1 MVWPVLS
8 EVDASVDTVD
18 VDKWW
23 TYVDSKVVEA
33 AVFRSST
40 SEPVSSTDIA
50 PWIPPSCRSSTI
62 LNTEHLKASS
72 CITDPPNNRPFGC
85 PKKLSELVRKGSYN
99 PLESHTMTVPEL
111 KVIAAEVEIPS
122 SVGST
127 KV

>member
-1 MVWPVLS
+1 MVWPA
-8 EVDASVDTVD
+8 EVDAIEGTVD

-23 TYVDSKVVEA
+23 MHVDSKVVEA
-33 AVFRSST
+33 AVFRSSI
-40 SEPVSSTDIA
+40 SEPVSTTDIA

-72 CITDPPNNRPFGC
+72 SITNLPNSKPFGC
-85 PKKLSELVRKGSYN
+85 PKKLAELVRKGTYN
-99 PLESHTMTVPEL
+99 PLESHTIALPEL
-111 KVIAAEVEIPS
+111 KVIAADVEIPS

>member
-8 EVDASVDTVD
+8 EVDAIEGTVD

-33 AVFRSST
+33 EVFRLST
-40 SEPVSSTDIA
+40 SEPVSTTDIA

-72 CITDPPNNRPFGC
+72 SITDPNSRPFGC
-85 PKKLSELVRKGSYN
+85 PKKLAGLVRMGNHN
-99 PLESHTMTVPEL
+99 PLVSHMTLPQL
-111 KVIAAEVEIPS
+111 KVVAAEVEIPS
-122 SVGST
+122 SVGSS